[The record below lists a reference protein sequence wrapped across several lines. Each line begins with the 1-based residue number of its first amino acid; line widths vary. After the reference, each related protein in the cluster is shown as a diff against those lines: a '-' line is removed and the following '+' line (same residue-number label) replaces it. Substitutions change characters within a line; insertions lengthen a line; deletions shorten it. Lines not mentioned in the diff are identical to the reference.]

1 MRVTEPQLRTVLL
14 AQAIEHADAE
24 HALVSAVELQEATR
38 QAVAAARARGV
49 ARVGVAEVMLDRATT
64 IARHASGR
72 DTTVAA
78 LNPQTGHG
86 EPGGLAAWVARG
98 LPLAALLLGLAT
110 DRISNAHRVDLLS
123 PPLLAV
129 LAWNLAA
136 YLLIAWRAWRVWRTP
151 GSSQPGAWLQQAL
164 RPLGHPFGRAG
175 RGLPARIAA
184 DFHRRWWAQAGGLL
198 QLRTARVLHLC
209 AAAWGA
215 GIALSLLLRGL
226 VVRYQFGWESTFLDA
241 SQVHAIVSVLFA
253 PITLL
258 PGVAPFTLQEIA
270 ATQNFAGESGMGGSR
285 WVGMYVGLLLLAVVL
300 PRLGLAAWARWRE
313 HRWQGHIDPQDP
325 AFDALRA
332 SLPGDLV
339 IGLHGTQGE
348 AQQQLLLLLGAGL
361 QTPHGDRLGFTDDPA
376 QPVDAVLDWAA
387 SPPPPA
393 WQTAPRLSLRWEDF
407 GASWVLEPALFHS
420 LHAALPAHHHALA
433 RLRAAWVARNEQR
446 FGQALR
452 ALALHLHACA
462 ALHSLPPEAAAAQ
475 YAQRVHT
482 LEATLRTL
490 HGAPAAPLQSLAPPA
505 DKAPPLP
512 LVRRGDSTALAVG
525 TSAGAAAGAAA
536 GAKAGALIDVGSGGL
551 TLGAGTALGAL
562 LGGTTAW
569 VVRARQKKDEGRQD
583 LLHHA
588 AEVACTHYLVITH
601 QQRVPPDEAAQLA
614 PRWAA
619 EVTGTVA
626 AHGAALAAALKVGE
640 PGNEAVQALLRTM
653 LLGILQRSVAAG
665 AGAAAAAHR
674 PPAA

>member
-1 MRVTEPQLRTVLL
+1 M
-14 AQAIEHADAE
+14 
-24 HALVSAVELQEATR
+24 
-38 QAVAAARARGV
+38 
-49 ARVGVAEVMLDRATT
+49 
-64 IARHASGR
+64 
-72 DTTVAA
+72 
-78 LNPQTGHG
+78 
-86 EPGGLAAWVARG
+86 
-98 LPLAALLLGLAT
+98 
-110 DRISNAHRVDLLS
+110 
-123 PPLLAV
+123 
-129 LAWNLAA
+129 
-136 YLLIAWRAWRVWRTP
+136 
-151 GSSQPGAWLQQAL
+151 
-164 RPLGHPFGRAG
+164 
-175 RGLPARIAA
+175 
-184 DFHRRWWAQAGGLL
+184 
-198 QLRTARVLHLC
+198 
-209 AAAWGA
+209 
-215 GIALSLLLRGL
+215 
-226 VVRYQFGWESTFLDA
+226 
-241 SQVHAIVSVLFA
+241 
-253 PITLL
+253 
-258 PGVAPFTLQEIA
+258 
-270 ATQNFAGESGMGGSR
+270 
-285 WVGMYVGLLLLAVVL
+285 
-300 PRLGLAAWARWRE
+300 
-313 HRWQGHIDPQDP
+313 
-325 AFDALRA
+325 
-332 SLPGDLV
+332 
-339 IGLHGTQGE
+339 
-348 AQQQLLLLLGAGL
+348 
-361 QTPHGDRLGFTDDPA
+361 
-376 QPVDAVLDWAA
+376 
-387 SPPPPA
+387 
-393 WQTAPRLSLRWEDF
+393 
-407 GASWVLEPALFHS
+407 LEPALFHS

-505 DKAPPLP
+505 DQAPRLP

-626 AHGAALAAALKVGE
+626 AHGAALAAALKAGE